1 MTQENPTEKTRG
13 EQTEDPQGEQAEN
26 AENAEQ
32 EAQYYY
38 SINSAWMGPGLGMRR
53 IHHKGSICRIG
64 ARIRPQ
70 NRIEGRR
77 DDTLPCRLCCPNET
91 IEAQDQE

>member
-1 MTQENPTEKTRG
+1 MTQEKPTEKT
-13 EQTEDPQGEQAEN
+13 QGEQ

-53 IHHKGSICRIG
+53 IHHKGNICRIG

-77 DDTLPCRLCCPNET
+77 DDTIPCRLCCPNET
-91 IEAQDQE
+91 IEAQDQG

>member
-1 MTQENPTEKTRG
+1 MTQEKPTEKTQG
-13 EQTEDPQGEQAEN
+13 EQTEETQGEQ

-53 IHHKGSICRIG
+53 IHHKGNICRIG

-77 DDTLPCRLCCPNET
+77 EDTVPCRLCCADGRV
-91 IEAQDQE
+91 EAQNQE

>member
-13 EQTEDPQGEQAEN
+13 EQTEDPQGEQPEN
-26 AENAEQ
+26 TEQ
-32 EAQYYY
+32 ETPLYYY

-53 IHHKGSICRIG
+53 IHHKGNICRIG

-77 DDTLPCRLCCPNET
+77 DDTLPCRLCCPNE
-91 IEAQDQE
+91 IVDAQAQE